1 MSMFTRRAFL
11 GCGVAALTAGCSSS
25 FQSPVLGNLASAVR
39 FTAFGMPDVPIKRDV
54 IATIP
59 YASISAKIGRG
70 PRGVL
75 VLSHIEN
82 GDHHWISA
90 DRAVLVTR
98 GGRIVKT
105 AGLPELLKDT
115 RSAAVDPVGSILHK
129 LSTGTTFA
137 RTIDLEPDRAYGVTV
152 ESTFENLGEETI
164 AVSEVEL
171 ETIVVREYCEA
182 RTIRWSHTN
191 VYWADKFD
199 GFVWKS
205 RQHIARSFPSIDVEV
220 LKPALPG

>member
-1 MSMFTRRAFL
+1 MFTRRAFL
-11 GCGVAALTAGCSSS
+11 SCGIAALTAGCSSPL
-25 FQSPVLGNLASAVR
+25 QSPVFGNLVSAVR
-39 FTAFGMPDVPIKRDV
+39 FTAFGMPEVPIKRDV
-54 IATIP
+54 VATIP

-75 VLSHIEN
+75 VLSHVEN
-82 GDHHWISA
+82 GDHHWISS
-90 DRAVLVTR
+90 DRAALVTR

-115 RSAAVDPVGSILHK
+115 RASAVDPVGNSLHR
-129 LSTGTTFA
+129 LINGTTHLRA
-137 RTIDLEPDRAYGVTV
+137 VDLEPDRAYDVIIKSV
-152 ESTFENLGEETI
+152 FEVVGEETI
-164 AVSEVEL
+164 TISEVDL
-171 ETIVVREYCEA
+171 EVIAIREYCEA
-182 RTIRWSHTN
+182 RTIRWSHAN

-205 RQHIARSFPSIDVEV
+205 RQHIARSFPAIDVEV

>member
-1 MSMFTRRAFL
+1 MS
-11 GCGVAALTAGCSSS
+11 CGVAALTAGCSSS
-25 FQSPVLGNLASAVR
+25 LQSPVLGNLVSAVR
-39 FTAFGMPDVPIKRDV
+39 FTAFGMPDVPIRRDV

-115 RSAAVDPVGSILHK
+115 RSAAVDPVGSSLHR
-129 LSTGTTFA
+129 LPSGATFA

-152 ESTFENLGEETI
+152 ESAFETLGEETI

-182 RTIRWSHTN
+182 RTIRWSHVN

-205 RQHIARSFPSIDVEV
+205 RQHIARRFPAIDVEV